1 MVADML
7 KFQDKVH
14 IHVTERCLF
23 HIVTTYLSNK
33 LSSGKILHLIKEN
46 TSVLFSVWARRL
58 EQDNFQVL
66 WIKQDGRVFPSY
78 VLELK

>member
-23 HIVTTYLSNK
+23 HIVTTYLSSK
-33 LSSGKILHLIKEN
+33 LSSGKILHLMKEN

-58 EQDNFQVL
+58 EQDNSKVL
-66 WIKQDGRVFPSY
+66 
-78 VLELK
+78 

>member
-1 MVADML
+1 MIADML

-23 HIVTTYLSNK
+23 HIVTIYLSSK
-33 LSSGKILHLIKEN
+33 LSSGKILHLVKEN

-58 EQDNFQVL
+58 EKENFKVL
-66 WIKQDGRVFPSY
+66 
-78 VLELK
+78 

>member
-1 MVADML
+1 ML

-23 HIVTTYLSNK
+23 HIVTTYLSIK
-33 LSSGKILHLIKEN
+33 LSSGKILHLMKEN
-46 TSVLFSVWARRL
+46 TSVLFSVWTRRL
-58 EQDNFQVL
+58 EQDNFKVL
-66 WIKQDGRVFPSY
+66 WIKQDGRVFPCY